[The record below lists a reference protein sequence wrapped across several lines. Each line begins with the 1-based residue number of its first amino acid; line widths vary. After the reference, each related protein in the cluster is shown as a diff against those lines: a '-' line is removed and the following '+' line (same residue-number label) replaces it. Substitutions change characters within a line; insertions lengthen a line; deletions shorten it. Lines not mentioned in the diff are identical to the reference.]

1 MIIGIGSDLVD
12 IRRIEDLIARFGQ
25 RFLCRVFTA
34 QERGRCLARARP
46 GASFAKRFAAKEAC
60 AKALG
65 TGLAGGVS
73 WQDMEVVS
81 GESGAPLLHLAGG
94 AAGRL
99 AGLVPGGLAA
109 RVHVTLTDEYPLA
122 HALVMISAE
131 SSCQSEAIQFTQGR
145 S

>member
-12 IRRIEDLIARFGQ
+12 IRRIESLIGRFGP
-25 RFLCRVFTA
+25 RFLCRVFTLA
-34 QERGRCLARARP
+34 ERGHCLALARS

-65 TGLAGGVS
+65 TGLAGGVG
-73 WQDMEVVS
+73 WQDMEVVN
-81 GESGAPLLHLAGG
+81 GQNGAPALRLAGG
-94 AAGRL
+94 AAARL
-99 AGLVPGGLAA
+99 ADLVPAGLAA
-109 RVHVTLTDEYPLA
+109 HVHVTLTDEYPLA

-131 SSCQSEAIQFTQGR
+131 SSRQSESIQCTQGR